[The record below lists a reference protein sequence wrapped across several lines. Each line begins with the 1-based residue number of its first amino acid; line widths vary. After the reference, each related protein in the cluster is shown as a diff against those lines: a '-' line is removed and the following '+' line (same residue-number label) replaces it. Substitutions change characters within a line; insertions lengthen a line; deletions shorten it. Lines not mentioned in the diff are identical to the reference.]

1 MILKLRS
8 ADSLGAREDPQ
19 WGRKRSLS
27 LDNFSEAHNSSS
39 VHRLNQRPSCKR
51 KEVAAR
57 NKSFR
62 NKHGYND
69 WLDDH
74 KERGTKSSKMTK
86 IIRIDIN
93 EIDQIETSDLKN
105 INYLDDM
112 FQENNVNKFYSFGPS
127 KLTSKS
133 FYLGDYK
140 SFYLKFFNKI
150 HNLYFF
156 KATNA
161 ALSTSSLNS
170 EMSERTFAKASIK
183 KDKRK
188 NRKPKKTSKPKEIEH
203 SHRYEEHAHGHHRHD
218 HHHTPTEEIK
228 QKKKKHGLL
237 RTATMNMISRAK
249 KGELILILYLPR
261 Y

>member
-1 MILKLRS
+1 MTYNSILMLRS
-8 ADSLGAREDPQ
+8 ADSVGGREEQQ
-19 WGRKRSLS
+19 WERKRSLS
-27 LDNFSEAHNSSS
+27 LDNLARSDAHSS

-74 KERGTKSSKMTK
+74 KDPKSHKEHHGSKMTK

-133 FYLGDYK
+133 FYLGN
-140 SFYLKFFNKI
+140 YLFFFL
-150 HNLYFF
+150 LY
-156 KATNA
+156 
-161 ALSTSSLNS
+161 S
-170 EMSERTFAKASIK
+170 
-183 KDKRK
+183 
-188 NRKPKKTSKPKEIEH
+188 
-203 SHRYEEHAHGHHRHD
+203 G
-218 HHHTPTEEIK
+218 
-228 QKKKKHGLL
+228 
-237 RTATMNMISRAK
+237 
-249 KGELILILYLPR
+249 
-261 Y
+261 